1 MATHP
6 AELAGSWTID
16 QAHSTLGFVAKHAM
30 ISKTRGEFS
39 AFTGG
44 AVIDVENPERSSGW
58 VDIDV
63 ASVTTR
69 NEQRD
74 EHLRGADFFDVASH
88 PTITF
93 RSTSAR
99 PDGEAVVLVGDLTVR
114 GATRPVEVRWEFGGM
129 AKDPFGNT
137 RAGFEGSSAL
147 SRKDFGLTWNAVL
160 ETGGVLVSDK
170 IDLNLEISALKG
182 DQQ

>member
-1 MATHP
+1 
-6 AELAGSWTID
+6 L
-16 QAHSTLGFVAKHAM
+16 
-30 ISKTRGEFS
+30 
-39 AFTGG
+39 
-44 AVIDVENPERSSGW
+44 IDVEKPERSSAW

-74 EHLRGADFFDVASH
+74 EHLRGTDFFDVGNH

-99 PDGEAVVLVGDLTVR
+99 SEGEVLVLAGNLTVR

-129 AKDPFGNT
+129 AEDPFGNT
-137 RAGFEGSSAL
+137 RAGFEGTASL

-170 IDLNLEISALKG
+170 IDLNLEISAVKG